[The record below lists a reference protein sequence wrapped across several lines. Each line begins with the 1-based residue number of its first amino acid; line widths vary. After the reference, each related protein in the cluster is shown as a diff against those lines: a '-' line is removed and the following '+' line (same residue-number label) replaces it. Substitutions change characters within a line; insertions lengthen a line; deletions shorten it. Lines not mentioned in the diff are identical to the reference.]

1 METLYFDLLQFLY
14 HFALVILVGGALV
27 LGAAVAP
34 ALFVTARS
42 RAEAGTMFGGVLARF
57 DGLAIFAVVLLVV
70 TSALKVGFEV
80 TGVPEPRLVARWGL
94 LLVLALATL
103 YSSGWA
109 NPVARTIRRETAGFD
124 DLPQGSP
131 ARVEFARL
139 HERSRRAMSLAVIVG
154 LLALFLS

>member
-1 METLYFDLLQFLY
+1 MVT
-14 HFALVILVGGALV
+14 V
-27 LGAAVAP
+27 LGVKAQEKGISLDFRIEGLIP
-34 ALFVTARS
+34 AQITSDPTCLRRIVTN
-42 RAEAGTMFGGVLARF
+42 F
-57 DGLAIFAVVLLVV
+57 
-70 TSALKVGFEV
+70 
-80 TGVPEPRLVARWGL
+80 
-94 LLVLALATL
+94 LALATL